1 MIDGIGGT
9 LLEALANT
17 YSYGTV
23 VTIFLRST
31 GSSFLA
37 TRQLIT
43 LTRCTVEIIIYYVIE
58 NAYCRRAFYIPP
70 LQR

>member
-9 LLEALANT
+9 LLEALAN
-17 YSYGTV
+17 GTV
-23 VTIFLRST
+23 VTIFLRSS

-37 TRQLIT
+37 TRHLIT

-58 NAYCRRAFYIPP
+58 NAYCHRAFHFPP